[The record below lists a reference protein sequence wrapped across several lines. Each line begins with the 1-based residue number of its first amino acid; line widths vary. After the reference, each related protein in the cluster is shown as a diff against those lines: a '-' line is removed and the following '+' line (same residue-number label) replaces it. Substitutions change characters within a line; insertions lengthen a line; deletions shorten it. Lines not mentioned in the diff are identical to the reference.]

1 MAIPKQKKEL
11 LKVLPDLMKG
21 SLTLTSRSCGKA
33 SCRRCQSG
41 GKHPIYF
48 FGFWVKGE
56 QRTVSIPAKFH
67 KQVQKLINNWKHH
80 KDLIEKLTDINVRL
94 IRKGLFK
101 EDKK

>member
-1 MAIPKQKKEL
+1 MTIPKRKKYI
-11 LKVLPDLMKG
+11 LKKLPDLMRG

-33 SCRRCQSG
+33 SCHRCQSG

-48 FGFWVKGE
+48 FGFRVKGE

-67 KQVQKLINNWKHH
+67 KQVQKLINSWKHH
-80 KDLIEKLTDINVRL
+80 KDLIEELTDINVQL
-94 IRKGLFK
+94 IRKGQFK